1 MNIVVY
7 AILTMLV
14 FIYLPTRYM
23 LRQYDFY
30 KPLENKTVIM
40 TWTHKCI
47 GIEDGDW
54 GMGDIIKAT
63 YALYELS
70 KRMQFDFI
78 VDISQHN
85 VSKYLVQQP
94 HKYQDFCILL
104 APHEQVHKV
113 RIRDK

>member
-1 MNIVVY
+1 
-7 AILTMLV
+7 MLV